1 VRILPNGRATRR
13 SRGND
18 RLRPVGSRHSSA
30 IKNPETG
37 KTIDLPTFR
46 RCFKAEIA
54 TGAAKLKSQVGQL
67 IVATILG
74 EPGGIPDSRAGTLTV
89 LFAKD
94 RLGWTE
100 TVADKHAKKDGRPFI
115 LKVSKGDASL

>member
-1 VRILPNGRATRR
+1 LEVPSPIKT
-13 SRGND
+13 
-18 RLRPVGSRHSSA
+18 SSLIRDA
-30 IKNPETG
+30 IAAAEPNPETG

-74 EPGGIPDSRAGTLTV
+74 EPGGIPDSRARATLTV
-89 LFAKD
+89 LFAKY

-100 TVADKHAKKDGRPFI
+100 TVADKDAKKDGRI

>member
-1 VRILPNGRATRR
+1 MIGYGLSEG
-13 SRGND
+13 D
-18 RLRPVGSRHSSA
+18 IRLL

-37 KTIDLPTFR
+37 KAIDLPTFR
-46 RCFKAEIA
+46 RCFKAEIS

-74 EPGGIPDSRAGTLTV
+74 EPGGIPDSRARATLTV